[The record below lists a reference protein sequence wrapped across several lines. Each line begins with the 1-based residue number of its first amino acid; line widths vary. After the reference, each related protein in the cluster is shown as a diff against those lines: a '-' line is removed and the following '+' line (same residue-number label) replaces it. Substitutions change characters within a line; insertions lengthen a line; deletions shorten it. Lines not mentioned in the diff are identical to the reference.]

1 MLLTPAVS
9 YQWPRLSSSYQGA
22 SDKEEDKML
31 EVVREGIKKQKE
43 AADGTKAA
51 FDASADVQQKRL
63 DKKMKDEAIDKKL
76 QELKARKGK

>member
-1 MLLTPAVS
+1 MKNGLSNEQVEES
-9 YQWPRLSSSYQGA
+9 RRLHGSNKLPEPKQ
-22 SDKEEDKML
+22 
-31 EVVREGIKKQKE
+31 KKWYHFAKE

-76 QELKARKGK
+76 QELKVRKGK